1 MNATTHKRSKKVFG
15 VVGLGWSGLVWVGL
29 GWHGLVS
36 VGLGWSRLVSVGL
49 GWHWLVSVGLGWSNL
64 VASQKDCLN
73 VAQLM
78 ISVLQVN
85 LYSVQLRQFSTI
97 I

>member
-1 MNATTHKRSKKVFG
+1 MNAITHKMSKKVFWG
-15 VVGLGWSGLVWVGL
+15 SWSRLVWVGLGWSRLAWVGLGWSRLVSVGL

-36 VGLGWSRLVSVGL
+36 VGLGWS
-49 GWHWLVSVGLGWSNL
+49 NL
-64 VASQKDCLN
+64 VASQNDCLN

-85 LYSVQLRQFSTI
+85 LYSFELRHDG
-97 I
+97 